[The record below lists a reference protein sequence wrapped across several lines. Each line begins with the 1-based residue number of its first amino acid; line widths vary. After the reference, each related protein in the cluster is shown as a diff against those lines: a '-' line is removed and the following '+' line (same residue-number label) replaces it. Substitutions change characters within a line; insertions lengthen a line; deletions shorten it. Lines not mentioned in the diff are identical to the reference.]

1 MNVCDYLKCS
11 ESEVWLMCI
20 PIPTYQML
28 SIVALTTT
36 LAIQTLPVDKLNH
49 NMFKR
54 SKEFKLNLPP
64 KFKGRKLMGEISVSR
79 GMTSHACNTT
89 HTHTCMGSKIA
100 LVPVTTKL

>member
-11 ESEVWLMCI
+11 ESEVWLVCI

-36 LAIQTLPVDKLNH
+36 LAIQTLPVDKLSH

-64 KFKGRKLMGEISVSR
+64 RFKGRKLMGEISVSR
-79 GMTSHACNTT
+79 GMTSHTPYI
-89 HTHTCMGSKIA
+89 CM
-100 LVPVTTKL
+100 